1 MNTTIELIQGLS
13 NKISEIN
20 LEIQKIERLKIAKNM
35 KDQLLDQARDKLLY
49 FRAQLSQHLVI
60 GC

>member
-35 KDQLLDQARDKLLY
+35 KDQLLDQAKDKLIY
-49 FRAQLSQHLVI
+49 CKTQLKQHLVI